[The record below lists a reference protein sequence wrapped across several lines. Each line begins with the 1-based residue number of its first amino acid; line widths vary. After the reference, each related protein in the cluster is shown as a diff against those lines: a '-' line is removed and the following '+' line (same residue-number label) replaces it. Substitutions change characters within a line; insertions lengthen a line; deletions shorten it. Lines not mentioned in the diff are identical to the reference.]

1 MSQYTKILNFLKSKP
16 SLTAETTRLFLHV
29 GNLRARVRELR
40 LQGHKIISTP
50 DTRYKNGQ
58 VYHITKYKLEKDGQ

>member
-1 MSQYTKILNFLKSKP
+1 MSQYTKILNYLKAKP
-16 SLTAETTRLFLHV
+16 SLTAEAARRFLHV

-40 LQGHKIISTP
+40 LQGHEIISTP

-58 VYHITKYKLEKDGQ
+58 AYHIVKYKLIQDGK